1 MWQAIGRKIKLAN
14 SVTDKSVRGGR
25 FFKKPGM
32 ATKAFMQKMM
42 AKGLTEIDVSLLP
55 WGEFY
60 MPTALMD
67 NYLDA
72 LRREEITKEGML
84 DDLTN
89 TVDGWGIEPEMAEA
103 VVEWAMKNSG

>member
-1 MWQAIGRKIKLAN
+1 
-14 SVTDKSVRGGR
+14 
-25 FFKKPGM
+25 M

-60 MPTALMD
+60 MPTALVDNWMD
-67 NYLDA
+67 A
-72 LRREEITKEGML
+72 FKKKESTKEQIL

-89 TVDGWGIEPEMAEA
+89 TVDGWGIDPEKANA
-103 VVEWAMKNSG
+103 VVEWIVENSG